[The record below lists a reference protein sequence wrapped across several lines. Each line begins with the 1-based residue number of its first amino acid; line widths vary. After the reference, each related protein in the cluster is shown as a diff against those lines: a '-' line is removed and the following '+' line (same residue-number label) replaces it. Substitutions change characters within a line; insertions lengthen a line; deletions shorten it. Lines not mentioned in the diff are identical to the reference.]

1 MLPGARNVPLPAL
14 LQTIPEFDPNVPV
27 VVNCAGG
34 YRSSV
39 ASSLLKSHGFT
50 DVSDLIGGYNAWAD
64 SNIPR
69 TLPAIDVK
77 AAQVYPNAL
86 LVDVREQDE
95 WDAGHIDGS
104 VHIPMSQLPERL
116 DELDKKTMT
125 IVVCRSGNRSGK
137 VAAWLIN
144 LGYDAL
150 NMTGGMLSWT
160 EQGLPEVK
168 QTLAK

>member
-1 MLPGARNVPLPAL
+1 
-14 LQTIPEFDPNVPV
+14 V

-34 YRSSV
+34 YRSSI

-104 VHIPMSQLPERL
+104 VHIPMAQLPDRL
-116 DELDKKTMT
+116 DELDKKAMT
-125 IVVCRSGNRSGK
+125 IVVCRSGQRSAK

-144 LGYDAL
+144 RDYDAL

-168 QTLAK
+168 